1 MNDDNIL
8 IIADDGAN
16 NQTSTPPLPTPEKTA
31 TNDDSWLGSRQNAFA
46 ENFLEKHKTE
56 FQDFERIER
65 EKIACFERFH
75 ALEREIAGRRQWL
88 ENLQKDIAGCQ
99 DEDIAADLFKNM
111 QTTGRPLLEIA
122 QNPLFVGVALI
133 QKHGK
138 KILQLAEADA
148 NELQNKFDAFKSE
161 KREVL
166 KELELI

>member
-8 IIADDGAN
+8 IIADDGAAE
-16 NQTSTPPLPTPEKTA
+16 TSTPPPPAPEKIA
-31 TNDDSWLGSRQNAFA
+31 TSDESWLGNRQNAFA
-46 ENFLEKHKTE
+46 ENFLEKHKAE

-65 EKIACFERFH
+65 EKIACFEQFH

-88 ENLQKDIAGCQ
+88 ENLQKDIAGYQ
-99 DEDIAADLFKNM
+99 DVDIAADLFKNM
-111 QTTGRPLLEIA
+111 QMTGRPLLEIA
-122 QNPLFVGVALI
+122 RDPLFVGVALI

-148 NELQNKFDAFKSE
+148 TVLQDKFDTFKSE
-161 KREVL
+161 KRELL